1 MMHLFV
7 EGTPQQREL
16 QHSFTSYSAG
26 PELARLFFCVRMEA
40 KVDLSQHVDIIMF
53 FAIRVD
59 CSGVGGPC

>member
-26 PELARLFFCVRMEA
+26 PELARHFFCLPSTVMEEYSCPREA
-40 KVDLSQHVDIIMF
+40 Y
-53 FAIRVD
+53 RVYA
-59 CSGVGGPC
+59 CHGPEKGR